1 VNCEQWAR
9 LDFLAKRLNA
19 EQGAALEAIAT
30 VLPKLG
36 PNAVQMLV
44 EAARGH
50 EVGVP
55 YGDWPETEWPQVDGR
70 DMLTEAC
77 AESRDGQNYLIA
89 EELKTLKYLS
99 EIRKARAAFRAAHN
113 ALCLADTI
121 RPEALR
127 PPAEPMLAGG

>member
-1 VNCEQWAR
+1 MTYEEWDALRFVACPLDKQR
-9 LDFLAKRLNA
+9 LDALTGIA
-19 EQGAALEAIAT
+19 AALG
-30 VLPKLG
+30 KLG

-44 EAARGH
+44 EAAKGH
-50 EVGVP
+50 EVGIP
-55 YGDWPETEWPQVDGR
+55 YGDWPETEWPQLEGR

-99 EIRKARAAFRAAHN
+99 AIRKARAQFRAAHD
-113 ALCLADTI
+113 ALCAADAL

-127 PPAEPMLAGG
+127 PPAEPMHAGG